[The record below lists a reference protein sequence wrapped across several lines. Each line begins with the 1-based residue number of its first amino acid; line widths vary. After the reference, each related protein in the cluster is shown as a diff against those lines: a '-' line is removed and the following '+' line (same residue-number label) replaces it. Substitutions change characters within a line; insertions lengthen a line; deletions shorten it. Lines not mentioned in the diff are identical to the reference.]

1 MSTVTDTVDRS
12 ETATESTRLFRLLAL
27 TGAFV
32 LAVSH
37 VQVLYYVSTI
47 IGVGQNQLLLTV
59 GVTLVAAT
67 VLSRYVRERVAVW
80 IAAVLGAVGAVFYLS
95 SIPGGLSLLVGATD
109 KLVADSLA
117 LLTGFPIIRIQNV
130 DIWITGYTPAPLFLA
145 WYLAL
150 RRRYV
155 PSVAVGGIALAVFV
169 LTGDAAL
176 KTTLVGSLGGL
187 AAVGFGELERR
198 SGAIDQADALLV
210 TIAVVIVVT
219 STVPVVPGGGS
230 NPMFLSPGG
239 GGGGGGSAPTL
250 EASLTSAPS
259 ETTIQGPIQ
268 LSPEVRFTVF
278 AGESAYWRVG
288 VYDRFTG
295 KSWIRTGDSTPY
307 SGRLRLPPGKANL
320 ISQRFTMEDR
330 MSVMPAAAT
339 PVEVGGS
346 ASDAALVDDH
356 QVLRPNRPL
365 EEGTSYSVKSA
376 VYDGTLSDLADAG
389 DDDPPSVR
397 QTYTQVPSGISDAFR
412 DRTERIV
419 ANADNRVEAAVA
431 IQRFLKNRKGYS
443 LNVTRPS
450 GNVANA
456 FLLRMNEGYCVYFAT
471 TMTMM
476 LRTQG
481 IPARYVVGYTP
492 GQQVGDNQWV
502 VRGLNS
508 HAWVEVYFP
517 DVGWVKFDPT
527 PGGPRQSAEYERIQS
542 ARESGAGN
550 VDTDESAAVPLTP
563 TPTATPETPVNDS
576 SPFSGGEVPGV
587 DPFGRVG
594 ANGTVNGTFT
604 QAAGGETGG
613 GGGGLPR
620 APSPQDTVFGTA
632 ILAGVA
638 AAAHRYGITDRA
650 VEGVRLHWQPRRD
663 PEVDVERAFARLELL
678 LGRSVRNRRN
688 GETPRTYLE
697 TMQLLANVGER
708 GERVARLYERAHYGD
723 GVSPDEADEA
733 VRLVD
738 EIVGERTGWLGSLLT
753 RA

>member
-1 MSTVTDTVDRS
+1 MSTVTDSVEQS
-12 ETATESTRLFRLLAL
+12 ETETESTRLFRLLAL
-27 TGAFV
+27 TGAFA

-37 VQVLYYVSTI
+37 VQVLYYVSTV
-47 IGVGQNQLLLTV
+47 IGSGRTQLLLTV
-59 GVTLVAAT
+59 GLTLVAAT
-67 VLSRYVRERVAVW
+67 VLSRYVRETVAVW
-80 IAAVLGAVGAVFYLS
+80 IAVVLGTVGAVFYLS
-95 SIPGGLSLLVGATD
+95 SIPGGLSLLVGAMD

-155 PSVAVGGIALAVFV
+155 PSVAVGGTALAVFV

-176 KTTLVGSLGGL
+176 KTALVGSLGGL

-219 STVPVVPGGGS
+219 STVPIVPGGSS

-239 GGGGGGSAPTL
+239 GGGAGGSAPTL
-250 EASLTSAPS
+250 EASLTNTPS
-259 ETTIQGPIQ
+259 ETTIRGPIQ

-278 AGESAYWRVG
+278 AEEPAYWRAG

-295 KSWIRTGDSTPY
+295 KSWIRTGDATPY
-307 SGRLRLPPGKANL
+307 RGRLRLPPGKANL
-320 ISQRFTMEDR
+320 VSQQFTMEAS

-339 PVEVGGS
+339 PIEVDGP
-346 ASDAALVDDH
+346 AADAALVDDH
-356 QVLRPNRPL
+356 RVLRPDRRL
-365 EEGTSYSVKSA
+365 DRGASYSVTSA
-376 VYDGTLSDLADAG
+376 VYDGPLTQLATAG
-389 DDDPPSVR
+389 DDDPSSIR
-397 QTYTQVPSGISDAFR
+397 GTYTQVPSGISDAFR
-412 DRTERIV
+412 DRTERVV
-419 ANADNRVEAAVA
+419 ADADNRVETAVA
-431 IQRFLKNRKGYS
+431 IERHLKNRKGYS
-443 LNVTRPS
+443 LNVSRPG

-517 DVGWVKFDPT
+517 DVGWIKFDPT
-527 PGGPRQSAEYERIQS
+527 PGGPRQSAEYERVQS
-542 ARESGAGN
+542 ARESGAEN
-550 VDTDESAAVPLTP
+550 VDTDESAAAPLTP
-563 TPTATPETPVNDS
+563 TPTPTPETPANDS
-576 SPFSGGEVPGV
+576 RPFPGGEVPGV
-587 DPFGRVG
+587 DPFGRLE

-604 QAAGGETGG
+604 GAAGGEAGG
-613 GGGGLPR
+613 GGGGLPS

-650 VEGVRLHWQPRRD
+650 VQGVRLYWQPRRD
-663 PEVDVERAFARLELL
+663 PQADVERAFARLELL
-678 LGRSVRNRRN
+678 LGRSVRDRRN
-688 GETPRTYLE
+688 GETPREYLE
-697 TMQLLANVGER
+697 TMGLLANVGER
-708 GERVARLYERAHYGD
+708 GERIARLYERAHYGN
-723 GVSPDEADEA
+723 GVSGDEADEA